1 MADLEFAVINCNAYR
16 LSADLCTT
24 YFALHID
31 HFENAIYGMNLNIIR
46 SSMTESTKSKDE
58 SMRSHLGKPGPVYD
72 GIEPGELGEVT
83 ESVQDRMRQL
93 ESRNSYLEEQCS
105 QIESEKR
112 YLENQK
118 IKYEREIRKLQSE
131 LDRMKTSPLIIG
143 TVIDVIKN
151 DRIIVRSSN
160 GPQFLVNVS
169 QYIDEKKLLPGAKVA
184 LNQHT
189 LAIAEVIPSTEEPFV
204 AAMEV
209 LESVEVDY
217 DQIGGLDEQI
227 QELQEAVE
235 LPLIEPERFA
245 RIGIDPPKGVLLY
258 GLPGTGKT
266 LLAKAVAHRTNAT
279 FIRVVGS
286 ELVQKYIGDG
296 SKLVR
301 EIFEM
306 ARKKAPSI
314 IFIDELDSIAA
325 RRLNETTG
333 VDREVQR
340 TLMQLL
346 AEMDGFDKRKNIR
359 IIAATNR
366 PDVLDPAILRP
377 GRFDRLVHVPM
388 PGVEARGKILKIHCG
403 KMTLAGDIDFKRLAK
418 ATEGMSGADLKAI
431 ATEAGMFAV
440 RKNKELI
447 EMEDFLEAVD
457 KVSMAADTQKMMPTS
472 LPETMFV

>member
-1 MADLEFAVINCNAYR
+1 
-16 LSADLCTT
+16 
-24 YFALHID
+24 
-31 HFENAIYGMNLNIIR
+31 
-46 SSMTESTKSKDE
+46 MTESTKSKDE
-58 SMRSHLGKPGPVYD
+58 SMRSHLVKSGSVYD
-72 GIEPGELGEVT
+72 GIEPGELGDLT

-93 ESRNSYLEEQCS
+93 ESRNSFLEEQCS

-143 TVIDVIKN
+143 TVMDVIKN

-209 LESVEVDY
+209 IESIEVDY

-227 QELQEAVE
+227 LELQEAVE

-245 RIGIDPPKGVLLY
+245 RIGIEPPKGVLLY

-333 VDREVQR
+333 ADREVQR

-346 AEMDGFDKRKNIR
+346 AEMDGFDKRKDIR

-388 PGVEARGKILKIHCG
+388 PGIEARRKIMEIHCE
-403 KMTLAGDIDFKRLAK
+403 KMTLAGDIDFRKLSK
-418 ATEGMSGADLKAI
+418 ITEGMSGADLKAI

-440 RKNKELI
+440 RKDKEFV
-447 EMEDFLEAVD
+447 EMEDFLEAAG
-457 KVSMAADTQKMMPTS
+457 KVSMAADTQKIMPGS

>member
-1 MADLEFAVINCNAYR
+1 
-16 LSADLCTT
+16 
-24 YFALHID
+24 
-31 HFENAIYGMNLNIIR
+31 
-46 SSMTESTKSKDE
+46 MTESTRSKDE
-58 SMRSHLGKPGPVYD
+58 SMRSHLGKPGPLYD
-72 GIEPGELGEVT
+72 GIEPGELGEVI

-93 ESRNSYLEEQCS
+93 ESRNSFLEEQCS

-245 RIGIDPPKGVLLY
+245 RIGIEPPKGVLLY

-306 ARKKAPSI
+306 ARKNAPSI

-333 VDREVQR
+333 ADREVQSSWQR
-340 TLMQLL
+340 WMALT
-346 AEMDGFDKRKNIR
+346 K
-359 IIAATNR
+359 
-366 PDVLDPAILRP
+366 
-377 GRFDRLVHVPM
+377 
-388 PGVEARGKILKIHCG
+388 GKISGLLQQQTVL
-403 KMTLAGDIDFKRLAK
+403 MSLTRLFSDQVALI
-418 ATEGMSGADLKAI
+418 GMS
-431 ATEAGMFAV
+431 MS
-440 RKNKELI
+440 RC
-447 EMEDFLEAVD
+447 
-457 KVSMAADTQKMMPTS
+457 
-472 LPETMFV
+472 PE

>member
-1 MADLEFAVINCNAYR
+1 
-16 LSADLCTT
+16 
-24 YFALHID
+24 
-31 HFENAIYGMNLNIIR
+31 
-46 SSMTESTKSKDE
+46 MTESTKSKDE
-58 SMRSHLGKPGPVYD
+58 SMRSHLVKSGSVYD
-72 GIEPGELGEVT
+72 GIEPGELGDLT

-93 ESRNSYLEEQCS
+93 ESRNSFLEEQCS

-209 LESVEVDY
+209 LESIEVDY

-245 RIGIDPPKGVLLY
+245 RIGIEPPKGVLLY

-314 IFIDELDSIAA
+314 LFIDELDSIAA

-333 VDREVQR
+333 ADREVQR

-388 PGVEARGKILKIHCG
+388 PGIEARRKILEIHCE
-403 KMTLAGDIDFKRLAK
+403 KMALAGDIDFRKLSK
-418 ATEGMSGADLKAI
+418 ITEGMSGADLKAI

-440 RKNKELI
+440 RKDKEFV
-447 EMEDFLEAVD
+447 EMEDFLEAAG
-457 KVSMAADTQKMMPTS
+457 KVSVAADTQKMMPAS
-472 LPETMFV
+472 LPETTMFV

>member
-1 MADLEFAVINCNAYR
+1 
-16 LSADLCTT
+16 
-24 YFALHID
+24 
-31 HFENAIYGMNLNIIR
+31 
-46 SSMTESTKSKDE
+46 MTESTKSRDE
-58 SMRSHLGKPGPVYD
+58 SMRSHIMKSGSVYD
-72 GIEPGELGEVT
+72 GIDSEEVDEST
-83 ESVQDRMRQL
+83 ESLQDRMRQL
-93 ESRNSYLEEQCS
+93 ESRNTFLEEQCS

-169 QYIDEKKLLPGAKVA
+169 QYIDENKLLPGAKVA

-189 LAIAEVIPSTEEPFV
+189 LAIAEVIPQCEEPFV

-209 LESVEVDY
+209 LERVEVDY
-217 DQIGGLDEQI
+217 DQIGGLEDQI

-235 LPLIEPERFA
+235 LPLIDPERFS
-245 RIGIDPPKGVLLY
+245 RIGIEPPKGVLLY

-266 LLAKAVAHRTNAT
+266 LLAKAVAHRTEAT

-301 EIFEM
+301 EIFQM
-306 ARKKAPSI
+306 ARKKAPTI

-333 VDREVQR
+333 ADREVQR

-388 PGVEARGKILKIHCG
+388 PSTEAREKILKIHCENMVLD
-403 KMTLAGDIDFKRLAK
+403 KDIDFKRISRI
-418 ATEGMSGADLKAI
+418 TENMSGADLKAI
-431 ATEAGMFAV
+431 TMEAGMFAV
-440 RKNKELI
+440 RKNKAAVG
-447 EMEDFLEAVD
+447 MEDFLEAVY
-457 KVSMAADTQKMMPTS
+457 KVSMASDAQKMTTQS

>member
-1 MADLEFAVINCNAYR
+1 
-16 LSADLCTT
+16 
-24 YFALHID
+24 
-31 HFENAIYGMNLNIIR
+31 
-46 SSMTESTKSKDE
+46 MTESTKSKDE
-58 SMRSHLGKPGPVYD
+58 SMRSHLVKSGSEYN
-72 GIEPGELGEVT
+72 GIVPGERGEVA
-83 ESVQDRMRQL
+83 ESVQDRVRQL
-93 ESRNSYLEEQCS
+93 ESRNIFLEEQCS

-169 QYIDEKKLLPGAKVA
+169 QYIDENKLLPGAKVA

-189 LAIAEVIPSTEEPFV
+189 LAIAEVIPSAEEPFV

-217 DQIGGLDEQI
+217 EQIGGLDEQI

-245 RIGIDPPKGVLLY
+245 RIGIEPPKGVLLY

-333 VDREVQR
+333 ADREVQR

-377 GRFDRLVHVPM
+377 GRFDRIVYVPM
-388 PGVEARGKILKIHCG
+388 PGIEARGKILEIHCER
-403 KMTLAGDIDFKRLAK
+403 MTLAEDIDFKKLAK
-418 ATEGMSGADLKAI
+418 ITEGLSGADLKAI
-431 ATEAGMFAV
+431 ATEAGMFAI

-447 EMEDFLEAVD
+447 EMEDFLEAVG
-457 KVSMAADTQKMMPTS
+457 KVSIAIDTQKMMPTVN

>member
-1 MADLEFAVINCNAYR
+1 
-16 LSADLCTT
+16 
-24 YFALHID
+24 
-31 HFENAIYGMNLNIIR
+31 
-46 SSMTESTKSKDE
+46 MTESTKSKDE
-58 SMRSHLGKPGPVYD
+58 SMRSHLVKSGSVYD
-72 GIEPGELGEVT
+72 GIEPGELGDLT

-93 ESRNSYLEEQCS
+93 ESRNSFLEEQCS

-143 TVIDVIKN
+143 TVMDVIKN

-209 LESVEVDY
+209 LESIEVDY

-245 RIGIDPPKGVLLY
+245 RIGIEPPKGVLLY

-314 IFIDELDSIAA
+314 LFIDELDSIAA

-333 VDREVQR
+333 ADREVQR

-388 PGVEARGKILKIHCG
+388 PGIEARRKILEIHCE
-403 KMTLAGDIDFKRLAK
+403 KMALAGDIDFRKLSK
-418 ATEGMSGADLKAI
+418 ITEGMSGADLKAI

-440 RKNKELI
+440 RKDKEFV
-447 EMEDFLEAVD
+447 EMEDFLEAAG
-457 KVSMAADTQKMMPTS
+457 KVSMAADTQKMMPAS
-472 LPETMFV
+472 LPETTMFV

>member
-1 MADLEFAVINCNAYR
+1 
-16 LSADLCTT
+16 
-24 YFALHID
+24 
-31 HFENAIYGMNLNIIR
+31 
-46 SSMTESTKSKDE
+46 MTESTKSKDE
-58 SMRSHLGKPGPVYD
+58 SMRSHLVKSGSVYD
-72 GIEPGELGEVT
+72 GIEPGELGELT

-93 ESRNSYLEEQCS
+93 ESRNSFLEEQCS

-143 TVIDVIKN
+143 TVIDIIKN

-227 QELQEAVE
+227 LELQEAVE
-235 LPLIEPERFA
+235 LPLIDPERFA
-245 RIGIDPPKGVLLY
+245 RIGIEPPKGVLLY

-333 VDREVQR
+333 ADREVQR

-388 PGVEARGKILKIHCG
+388 PGIEARRKILEIHCE
-403 KMTLAGDIDFKRLAK
+403 KMTLAGDIDFKKLAK
-418 ATEGMSGADLKAI
+418 MTEGMSGADLKAI

-440 RKNKELI
+440 RKDKEFV
-447 EMEDFLEAVD
+447 EMEDFLEAVG
-457 KVSMAADTQKMMPTS
+457 KVSVAADTQKMMPGP
-472 LPETMFV
+472 LPETTMFV

>member
-1 MADLEFAVINCNAYR
+1 
-16 LSADLCTT
+16 
-24 YFALHID
+24 
-31 HFENAIYGMNLNIIR
+31 
-46 SSMTESTKSKDE
+46 MTESTKSKDE
-58 SMRSHLGKPGPVYD
+58 SMRSHLVKSGSEYN
-72 GIEPGELGEVT
+72 GIVPGERGEVA
-83 ESVQDRMRQL
+83 ESVQDRVRQL
-93 ESRNSYLEEQCS
+93 ESRNIFLEEQCS

-169 QYIDEKKLLPGAKVA
+169 QYIDENKLLPGAKVA

-189 LAIAEVIPSTEEPFV
+189 LAIAEVIPSAEEPFV

-217 DQIGGLDEQI
+217 EQIGGLDEQI

-245 RIGIDPPKGVLLY
+245 RIGIEPPKGVLLY

-333 VDREVQR
+333 ADREVQR

-377 GRFDRLVHVPM
+377 GRFDRIVYVPM
-388 PGVEARGKILKIHCG
+388 PGIEARGKILEIHCER
-403 KMTLAGDIDFKRLAK
+403 MTLAEDIDFKKLAK
-418 ATEGMSGADLKAI
+418 ITEGLSGADLKAI
-431 ATEAGMFAV
+431 ATEAGMFAI

-447 EMEDFLEAVD
+447 EMEDFLEAVG
-457 KVSMAADTQKMMPTS
+457 KVSIAIDTQKMMPTEN

>member
-1 MADLEFAVINCNAYR
+1 
-16 LSADLCTT
+16 
-24 YFALHID
+24 
-31 HFENAIYGMNLNIIR
+31 
-46 SSMTESTKSKDE
+46 MTESTKSKDE
-58 SMRSHLGKPGPVYD
+58 SMRSHLVKSGSVYD
-72 GIEPGELGEVT
+72 GIEPGELGDLT

-93 ESRNSYLEEQCS
+93 ESRNSFLEEQCS

-143 TVIDVIKN
+143 TVIDIIKN

-209 LESVEVDY
+209 LESIEVDY

-245 RIGIDPPKGVLLY
+245 RIGIEPPKGVLLY

-314 IFIDELDSIAA
+314 LFIDELDSIAA

-333 VDREVQR
+333 ADREVQR

-388 PGVEARGKILKIHCG
+388 PGIEARRKILEIHCE
-403 KMTLAGDIDFKRLAK
+403 KMALAGDIDFRKLSK
-418 ATEGMSGADLKAI
+418 ITEGMSGADLKAI

-440 RKNKELI
+440 RKDKEFV
-447 EMEDFLEAVD
+447 EMEDFLEAAG
-457 KVSMAADTQKMMPTS
+457 KVSVAADTQKMMPAS
-472 LPETMFV
+472 LPETTMFV